1 MVSFT
6 QFISEN
12 QRQLEQLYEYVLE
25 LNEEL
30 SFEDFCAFVYQHTY

>member
-6 QFISEN
+6 QFITTN

-25 LNEEL
+25 LNEEIT
-30 SFEDFCAFVYQHTY
+30 FEDFCAFVYQYSF